1 MEVQLMAFTVKDML
15 ALSILDEA
23 TLVSGKN
30 GLNNTISN
38 IMVMEAP
45 DVEKWLTPGQVLL
58 SSFYGLQNE
67 TQDNLI
73 KFIAK
78 LAEHQ
83 TSGLIIKK
91 DRFIDKIP
99 SDIIDACEKYNL
111 PLIQISG
118 QTPYSTIILEVMQ
131 ILFNEKVR
139 LLDYYHDIHYKFSS
153 IALEQPNLSDIALVL
168 EELIHCPITL
178 LNYNKKCI
186 FSTQD
191 AYANFTVLDSMP
203 VKKESYMNY
212 SYIRQS
218 VSVTS
223 EKQQLFTQLV
233 VKIPNIGNDF
243 HYLVINEVEKNLNDL
258 DFMAIENAVSF
269 FQMELIKKFAISEV
283 QQNFRNDIIDD
294 LMSNKFS
301 TKENMYEAA
310 EVLNLLPNRKYRVVV
325 VQFINSLEKPWINT
339 KEPSVIDKQQTKRF
353 IKMCQNYWNDLVYRI
368 RSNRIILIMNTNHES
383 DEEFK
388 QNFQKDF
395 LSILEKMESRPNIY
409 RVGIS
414 NETTID
420 EFNTYSVQSLKIIQ
434 QAGNFKSSSFIMNYQ
449 DLGFYRFLSE
459 ITDSSKLKELIPS
472 NLLLLYQK
480 EPELVATLR
489 AYLDHNKNLT
499 KSAEVLFIHPKTM
512 RYRINK
518 ITAFCEIDL
527 DDSEEMLSY
536 NIGLRVLP
544 TLISQKEHDSL

>member
-1 MEVQLMAFTVKDML
+1 MAFTIKDML
-15 ALSILDEA
+15 ALSSLKEA
-23 TLVSGKN
+23 TLVSGTI
-30 GLNNTISN
+30 GLDNPISN

-45 DVEKWLTPGQVLL
+45 DIEKWSTPGQVLL

-67 TQDNLI
+67 TQDTLI

-78 LAEHQ
+78 LAEHR

-91 DRFIDKIP
+91 DRFIEKIP

-111 PLIQISG
+111 PLIQIPG
-118 QTPYSTIILEVMQ
+118 HTPYSTIILEVMQ

-139 LLDYYHDIHYKFSS
+139 LLDYYHEIHHKFSS
-153 IALEQPNLSDIALVL
+153 IALEQPTLSDIALVL
-168 EELIHCPITL
+168 EDLIHCPITL
-178 LNYNKKCI
+178 LNYSKKCI
-186 FSTQD
+186 CSTQD

-203 VKKESYMNY
+203 VKKEFYMKYSYM
-212 SYIRQS
+212 RQT
-218 VSVTS
+218 VSMTS
-223 EKQQLFTQLV
+223 DSTQNFTQLV

-243 HYLVINEVEKNLNDL
+243 HYLVVNEVNKTLNSL

-310 EVLNLLPNRKYRVVV
+310 EVLNLYPNRKYRVVV
-325 VQFINSLEKPWINT
+325 VQFVNSLKKPWINT
-339 KEPSVIDKQQTKRF
+339 KEPNVMDKQQNKRF
-353 IKMCQNYWNDLVYRI
+353 VEMCQTYWHDLVYRI
-368 RSNRIILIMNTNHES
+368 RSNRIILIMNTTVES

-395 LSILEKMESRPNIY
+395 LSILEKMEPKPKIY

-420 EFNTYSVQSLKIIQ
+420 EFHTSSVQSLKIVQ
-434 QAGNFKSSSFIMNYQ
+434 QAGIFKSYSFIMNYQ

-459 ITDSSKLKELIPS
+459 ITNSSKLEELIPS
-472 NLLLLYQK
+472 KLLLLYYK
-480 EPELVATLR
+480 EPELVETLHS
-489 AYLDHNKNLT
+489 YLDYNQNLT
-499 KSAEVLFIHPKTM
+499 KSAEKLFIHPKTM

-518 ITAFCEIDL
+518 IINFCDL
-527 DDSEEMLSY
+527 DMDDPEELLSY

-544 TLISQKEHDSL
+544 TLINRQKNNL